1 MSLPF
6 KGPTGIE
13 APSYDQDSMT
23 EEEIFDHIHW
33 SLFNNDRW
41 RVEHEFEMVYN
52 RMALYESRVLH
63 SQNVDLGM
71 FTEYDRINQV
81 LFM

>member
-1 MSLPF
+1 MIGGGL
-6 KGPTGIE
+6 
-13 APSYDQDSMT
+13 
-23 EEEIFDHIHW
+23 
-33 SLFNNDRW
+33 
-41 RVEHEFEMVYN
+41 HEFEMVYN